1 MYIYIYTCTLKC
13 NTHTYLH
20 TYTRKCNKQGAGQT
34 AQQLAPAA
42 LPEALFGPQHPHQ
55 AIQAPIIPAQ
65 SN

>member
-13 NTHTYLH
+13 NTHTH
-20 TYTRKCNKQGAGQT
+20 IYTRKCNKQGAGQT
-34 AQQLAPAA
+34 AQQLVPAA